1 MKQIEKSDSKRFYN
15 KYYVIVRDC
24 LDALRSSAMPDNSKL
39 SEFISLVP
47 LICLNADKFNNPS
60 SVNVTVS
67 LSANCLGDLLN
78 IHL

>member
-1 MKQIEKSDSKRFYN
+1 MKNVLCLYFKNREKYILKQIEKSDSKRFYN

-47 LICLNADKFNNPS
+47 
-60 SVNVTVS
+60 
-67 LSANCLGDLLN
+67 
-78 IHL
+78 